1 MHVHQ
6 SYCQKRQ
13 FVDGLLVTESK
24 LLLWLQEDIVASGNL
39 HKAKRRK
46 INEDGQ
52 EASTSASGQAP
63 LSSKTID
70 GYVSAAIN
78 LYSEQVSLRTN
89 NGKHPRGD
97 ALSSYLSSLKR
108 EDRKR
113 KRDNYED
120 RAAGTIQ
127 DGYSREIYQRINQ
140 HLLEKPDVP
149 HAARTRLDHLFG
161 FAIMARGES
170 MRQAQLADLF
180 ALPLP
185 GEGAQEAT
193 AVVLIMDNGKTNA
206 FGRIDY
212 GGCMRAKNVVECPH
226 GALAIHLFERFHV
239 AKEPFPVL
247 KTREDWYPIHLL
259 NHTDRTKPLQ
269 YWTQYTVMRNIQ
281 GDLGIHTTKKTHL
294 NRGGAARFAEDSG
307 ASEAEIRRA
316 GRWNVQQMQG
326 CYLTGLP
333 RKAMRALAGFPTKPG
348 GYHLPRATISPPPS
362 LLTQIWPSIDLDLPK
377 IEQGLD
383 DFEKDLAAQGFCRLL
398 QYLRTVLLQDAAILR
413 KLHPDLLV
421 LQHSLFASPIFLAYA
436 AELEAAVEKN
446 ERPLSVS
453 VHEVMPE
460 VHRYLLDMQ
469 RDQQAAGLV
478 NQSTNN
484 VVLQLAG
491 LVQGAFRSIM
501 QEVEAVAEREVKVT
515 VHVEQHQGSRLRP
528 IATTTT
534 AQTTAPQAGRLP
546 PPPPLPLPPS
556 PPLALPPPPLLLS
569 PPTASPSPPPS
580 PPTAPPP
587 TSRQGRPSTG
597 EQRQRQMLAPLAVA
611 AAWMDPTLRSD
622 IEMFL
627 FFPSPLFISI

>member
-1 MHVHQ
+1 
-6 SYCQKRQ
+6 
-13 FVDGLLVTESK
+13 
-24 LLLWLQEDIVASGNL
+24 
-39 HKAKRRK
+39 
-46 INEDGQ
+46 
-52 EASTSASGQAP
+52 
-63 LSSKTID
+63 
-70 GYVSAAIN
+70 
-78 LYSEQVSLRTN
+78 
-89 NGKHPRGD
+89 
-97 ALSSYLSSLKR
+97 
-108 EDRKR
+108 
-113 KRDNYED
+113 
-120 RAAGTIQ
+120 
-127 DGYSREIYQRINQ
+127 
-140 HLLEKPDVP
+140 
-149 HAARTRLDHLFG
+149 
-161 FAIMARGES
+161 
-170 MRQAQLADLF
+170 
-180 ALPLP
+180 
-185 GEGAQEAT
+185 
-193 AVVLIMDNGKTNA
+193 
-206 FGRIDY
+206 
-212 GGCMRAKNVVECPH
+212 
-226 GALAIHLFERFHV
+226 
-239 AKEPFPVL
+239 
-247 KTREDWYPIHLL
+247 
-259 NHTDRTKPLQ
+259 
-269 YWTQYTVMRNIQ
+269 MRNIQ

-362 LLTQIWPSIDLDLPK
+362 LITQIWPSIDLDLPK

-413 KLHPDLLV
+413 KLHPDLPV

-484 VVLQLAG
+484 VVLKLAG

-587 TSRQGRPSTG
+587 TSRQGRPSTEAGLDAEGAGAQAAAHG
-597 EQRQRQMLAPLAVA
+597 EMLRNDSESRSMSNHHDQRQLQQPLQPLPEPTQAPQQQRQQRLLELPLVAFAPPSSPAFELPVLGSSASELAATEPPHYEQSRALTTIAHVWEEYERGINGGPAVKELEAVWQHKWRADAKNRKSFSQRAKLYRLITRLAVEKRITEDA
-611 AAWMDPTLRSD
+611 AAEALDKARRALKGSLDWCQKHPEDLMKATMPCVPRGT
-622 IEMFL
+622 E
-627 FFPSPLFISI
+627 